1 MMNMSN
7 FGMVTGRLVKD
18 PVTYTNA
25 DGSRKTKITIAT
37 QNNYRNSQ
45 TGEKEAQFLP
55 LEYFTP
61 VDRDDLQVFN
71 YMYKGDKVTIQY
83 TLKNVQY
90 TDSDNRKVYNIVL
103 QIENIRL
110 DETKS
115 STHANTPAANTG
127 GKKQTRQRSNSR
139 SK

>member
-1 MMNMSN
+1 MMNLSN
-7 FGMVTGRLVKD
+7 YGIVTGRLVKD
-18 PVTYTNA
+18 PAVYTNA
-25 DGSRKTKITIAT
+25 DGSRKTKITITT

-61 VDRDDLQVFN
+61 ADRDDLQVFN

-90 TDSDNRKVYNIVL
+90 TDTENRKVYSLVL

-115 STHANTPAANTG
+115 STHANTAANTG

>member
-1 MMNMSN
+1 MKHDESQQLRNRNGKIGERPGSIHKRRRQQEN
-7 FGMVTGRLVKD
+7 KD
-18 PVTYTNA
+18 
-25 DGSRKTKITIAT
+25 
-37 QNNYRNSQ
+37 NNRNSQ

-61 VDRDDLQVFN
+61 ADRDDLQVFN

-90 TDSDNRKVYNIVL
+90 TDTENRKVYSLVL

-115 STHANTPAANTG
+115 STHANTAANTG

>member
-1 MMNMSN
+1 MMNLSN
-7 FGMVTGRLVKD
+7 YGIVTGRLVKD
-18 PVTYTNA
+18 PAVYTNA

-61 VDRDDLQVFN
+61 ADRDDLQVFN

-83 TLKNVQY
+83 TLKNV
-90 TDSDNRKVYNIVL
+90 
-103 QIENIRL
+103 
-110 DETKS
+110 
-115 STHANTPAANTG
+115 
-127 GKKQTRQRSNSR
+127 
-139 SK
+139 

>member
-1 MMNMSN
+1 MMNLSN
-7 FGMVTGRLVKD
+7 FGVVTGRLVKD
-18 PVTYTNA
+18 PVTYTNS

-37 QNNYRNSQ
+37 QNNYRNRE

-61 VDRDDLQVFN
+61 SDHEDLSVFG

-90 TDSDNRKVYNIVL
+90 TDSDNRKVYSLVL

>member
-1 MMNMSN
+1 MMNLSN
-7 FGMVTGRLVKD
+7 FGVVTGRLVKD
-18 PVTYTNA
+18 PAVYTNS

-61 VDRDDLQVFN
+61 ADRDDLQVFN

-90 TDSDNRKVYNIVL
+90 TIVL

-127 GKKQTRQRSNSR
+127 GKKATKQRSNSR

>member
-1 MMNMSN
+1 MMNLSN
-7 FGMVTGRLVKD
+7 YGIVTGRLVKD
-18 PVTYTNA
+18 PAVYTNA

-61 VDRDDLQVFN
+61 ADRDDLQVFN

-90 TDSDNRKVYNIVL
+90 TDTENRKVYSLVL

-115 STHANTPAANTG
+115 SIHANTAANTG

>member
-1 MMNMSN
+1 MMNLSN
-7 FGMVTGRLVKD
+7 YGIVTGRLVKD
-18 PVTYTNA
+18 PAVYTNA

-61 VDRDDLQVFN
+61 ADRDDLQVFN

-90 TDSDNRKVYNIVL
+90 TDTENRKVYSLVL
-103 QIENIRL
+103 
-110 DETKS
+110 
-115 STHANTPAANTG
+115 
-127 GKKQTRQRSNSR
+127 
-139 SK
+139 

>member
-1 MMNMSN
+1 MMNLSN
-7 FGMVTGRLVKD
+7 YGIVTGRLVKD
-18 PVTYTNA
+18 PLTYTNS

-37 QNNYRNSQ
+37 QNNYRNRE

-61 VDRDDLQVFN
+61 ADHEDLSVFG

-90 TDSDNRKVYNIVL
+90 IDADNRKVYNIVL

-115 STHANTPAANTG
+115 STHANTAANTG
-127 GKKQTRQRSNSR
+127 GKKQNRQRSNSR

>member
-1 MMNMSN
+1 MMNLSN
-7 FGMVTGRLVKD
+7 YGIVTGRLVKD

-37 QNNYRNSQ
+37 QNNYRNRE

-61 VDRDDLQVFN
+61 SDHEDLSVFN

-90 TDSDNRKVYNIVL
+90 TDTENRKVYSLVL

-115 STHANTPAANTG
+115 STHANTPAATSG
-127 GKKQTRQRSNSR
+127 GKKATRQRSNSR